1 MIVNGE
7 KMNSNKTFDVINP
20 YTQKVV
26 GSVPI
31 STSEQIEEALR
42 LSHETRSEL
51 RAEERVSL
59 LEKTALLLRK
69 RKKEFAELITHES
82 GLCLKDTLHEVDRV
96 ADVALFAA
104 KAAESIE
111 KDTTVNYIF
120 GSQERRPKLKV
131 ITEPFDLVVAI
142 TPFNHPLNQVAH
154 KVFPAVAA
162 GTCVVL
168 KPSEKTPLS
177 AIKLG
182 ELLLE
187 VGLEKNM
194 LNIVTGIPA
203 SAIVDQ
209 MVTSPRVDMVTFTG
223 GLQVGLYIKKKM
235 VNSCN
240 TLKRYVPELGGCSS
254 LIVHEDAD
262 IVQSVKVAAS
272 GCFKN
277 SGQRCTAIRR
287 VIVHEAISDQFC
299 EMIVEE
305 AQNIKYGNP
314 YDMETDMGTVISEQA
329 AEMIEKRVNDAI
341 CDGAKLIVGNIR
353 EDTLYSPTVL
363 DKVNINSELVSEE
376 TFGPVCPI
384 IRVRDIDEAI
394 KLANRTN
401 YRLAGAIMTQ
411 SREVA
416 EKVSN
421 ALIVGQ
427 FNWNNTPSYRTESA
441 PFGGF
446 KDSGNGEKEGV
457 VLATQGMRRIRTF
470 YEH

>member
-1 MIVNGE
+1 MIIDG
-7 KMNSNKTFDVINP
+7 KKINSNKTFGVTNP
-20 YTQKVV
+20 YTNKIV

-31 STSEQIEEALR
+31 STSEQIEQALKF
-42 LSHETRSEL
+42 SYETRIEL
-51 RAEERVSL
+51 RAEERASL
-59 LEKTALLLRK
+59 LKKTALLLRE

-104 KAAESIE
+104 RVAESIE
-111 KDTTVNYIF
+111 KDTTDSYIF
-120 GSQERRPKLKV
+120 GSQEGRPKLKV
-131 ITEPFDLVVAI
+131 ITEPLDLVVAI

-162 GTCVVL
+162 GTCIVL

-177 AIKLG
+177 AIRLG

-187 VGLEKNM
+187 MGLEKNM

-203 SAIVDQ
+203 LAIVDQ
-209 MVTSPRVDMVTFTG
+209 MVTSPLVDMVTFTG
-223 GLQVGLYIKKKM
+223 GLKVGLYIKKKM
-235 VNSCN
+235 VDSGNA
-240 TLKRYVPELGGCSS
+240 LKRYVPELGGCSS

-262 IVQSVKVAAS
+262 IVKSVKVAAA
-272 GCFKN
+272 GCFGN

-287 VIVHEAISDQFC
+287 VIVHESIAEQFC
-299 EMIVEE
+299 EMISEE
-305 AQNIKYGNP
+305 AQNIRYGNP
-314 YDMETDMGTVISEQA
+314 YDIETDMGTVISEEA
-329 AEMIEKRVNDAI
+329 SEMIEKRVNDSI
-341 CDGAKLIVGNIR
+341 RDGAKLIVGNIR
-353 EDTLYSPTVL
+353 KGALYSPTVL
-363 DKVNINSELVSEE
+363 DKVSINSELVAEE
-376 TFGPVCPI
+376 TFGPVCSI

-401 YRLAGAIMTQ
+401 YRLAGAVMTQ
-411 SREVA
+411 SKEVA

-421 ALIVGQ
+421 SLTVGQ
-427 FNWNNTPSYRTESA
+427 FNWNNTPSYRTEAA

>member
-1 MIVNGE
+1 
-7 KMNSNKTFDVINP
+7 MNSNKTFDVINP

>member
-1 MIVNGE
+1 
-7 KMNSNKTFDVINP
+7 MNSNKTFDVINP

-104 KAAESIE
+104 KVAESIE
-111 KDTTVNYIF
+111 KDTTANYIF
-120 GSQERRPKLKV
+120 GSQEGRPKLKV

-187 VGLEKNM
+187 VGLEKNNV
-194 LNIVTGIPA
+194 NIVTGIPA

-235 VNSCN
+235 VNSYN

-272 GCFKN
+272 GCFRN

-287 VIVHEAISDQFC
+287 VIVHESISDQFC
-299 EMIVEE
+299 EMIAEE
-305 AQNIKYGNP
+305 AQNIRYGSP
-314 YDMETDMGTVISEQA
+314 YNMETDMGTVISEQA

-353 EDTLYSPTVL
+353 KDALYSPTVL

-457 VLATQGMRRIRTF
+457 VLSTQGMRRIRTF